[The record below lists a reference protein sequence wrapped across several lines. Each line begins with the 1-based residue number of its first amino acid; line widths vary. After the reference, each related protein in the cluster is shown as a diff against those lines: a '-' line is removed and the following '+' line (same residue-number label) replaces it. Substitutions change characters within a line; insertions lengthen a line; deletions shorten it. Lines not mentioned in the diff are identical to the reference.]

1 MMTPPNIE
9 AHFEMRRE
17 QITLPARLFAVVDAL
32 LFAEASDA
40 PPLRRAN

>member
-9 AHFEMRRE
+9 AHFEMRRQ
-17 QITLPARLFAVVDAL
+17 QITLPSRLFAMVDAL

-40 PPLRRAN
+40 PALRRS